1 MQVKSEEA
9 LAQLKNFY
17 EIEKERLETRLQEER
32 EKREKGQ
39 EGILEE
45 YEERLREQASNYEEE
60 IDMLKE
66 DLRELEV

>member
-1 MQVKSEEA
+1 
-9 LAQLKNFY
+9 LKNFY

-45 YEERLREQASNYEEE
+45 YEERLRE
-60 IDMLKE
+60 
-66 DLRELEV
+66 